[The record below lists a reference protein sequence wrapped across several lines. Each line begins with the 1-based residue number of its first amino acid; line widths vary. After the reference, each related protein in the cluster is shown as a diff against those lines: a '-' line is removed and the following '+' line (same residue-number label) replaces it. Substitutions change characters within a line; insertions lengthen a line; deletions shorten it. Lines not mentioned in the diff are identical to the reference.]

1 MGPKIVINDKEVKNP
16 IFRVLISIGAILFS
30 VLVAGLTVF
39 LVLPLVGVV
48 FSTTI
53 GIVIIVL
60 VALVIGLPILILVGW
75 IIGLFLKPFGGKGIV
90 EKKNKG

>member
-48 FSTTI
+48 VGTTFA
-53 GIVIIVL
+53 IVITVL
-60 VALVIGLPILILVGW
+60 VALVIGIPILVLVAW
-75 IIGLFLKPFGGKGIV
+75 IIGLFLKPFAGKK
-90 EKKNKG
+90 ENK